1 MESRISIV
9 TLGVSDLK
17 RATEFYEKG
26 LSLKKMNEIEGISFF
41 NMGGTILGLYPK
53 DKLAEEVDIPVADV
67 SFPSMTLAHNVA
79 SPEKVDEVLL
89 EAVNAGATLI
99 KPGRD
104 VFWGGYSG
112 YFADLDGHYWEVA
125 WNPHF

>member
-26 LSLKKMNEIEGISFF
+26 LSLKRMNEIEGISFF

-67 SFPSMTLAHNVA
+67 SFPSMTRAHNVA

-89 EAVNAGATLI
+89 EAANAGATLI